1 MKKIILSLCIILML
15 SLNVTAL
22 TVDQITPD
30 NDFII
35 YSADPDGVAEI
46 LKIDNEQLEN
56 KIKEQN
62 IKFLAVNKGNT
73 KQIQLTETESEFSNA
88 VGDLS
93 SLSDS
98 NIKSLLPDITGL
110 NNIKGNIVLK
120 DKQKYVNI
128 NLKDTASGYILT
140 QYFTVTDK
148 KLYTLSFYTESGV
161 STDYIETA
169 FKTSDIISDEISIN
183 TNAKTVRTVAI
194 IGTVIFGL
202 SFIIILAT
210 VIKDLVKKSA

>member
-1 MKKIILSLCIILML
+1 ML